1 MKRFFQRLVS
11 LWKHTDKEVTEAQV
25 ASDMVPAD
33 GPVSDDASFTEIS
46 TSSTAQQANGEAG
59 NTSSEYMATRTCMNC
74 DEVLTGEFCFSCG
87 QKVGDIR
94 RPIWSLMS
102 ELLDN
107 VVAPDSKLFK
117 TILLLLAVP
126 GGLTRDYNRGMRARF
141 IPPLRFYITVTF
153 LFFALLLV
161 TDVLILDVKF
171 KYNGSGTPV
180 LLESSGDLEL
190 DDIIDDAIDNAE
202 DASTL
207 AEAPNDFVEGFKEGW
222 NNFEEEKAADAAAT
236 PQTPAVP
243 ATAPSDT
250 DPIAAAEDAV
260 EQEKTGL
267 DSIGFSDET
276 LAKIKER
283 VGDVSSIKSSELTD
297 EEREELIA
305 SFDKA
310 LPQLPNIARDAI
322 RKNIEGGNADVSL
335 VTSNLSIGN
344 GAIRVDGVDID
355 DDNFPY
361 DVSFDMFVKRST
373 EPREGIRQEDVD
385 RVIESI
391 EDDDG
396 WAKDAVKG
404 FAEAVSDPREFND
417 LFNDLLPKIMFFMVP
432 FFALILRLF
441 HWGNKRFYFNQLI
454 FSLHFHSFLFLI
466 FIAFIFILP
475 VINGA
480 FGFEAFW
487 WGTSLYL
494 IISLKI
500 GQEQGWLKAFFKA
513 GFIWVSYAFFLTI
526 TIALS
531 AFIGLSGRG
540 FSEVMGLFFKVSGA
554 Q

>member
-1 MKRFFQRLVS
+1 
-11 LWKHTDKEVTEAQV
+11 
-25 ASDMVPAD
+25 
-33 GPVSDDASFTEIS
+33 
-46 TSSTAQQANGEAG
+46 
-59 NTSSEYMATRTCMNC
+59 
-74 DEVLTGEFCFSCG
+74 
-87 QKVGDIR
+87 
-94 RPIWSLMS
+94 MS

-153 LFFALLLV
+153 LFFLLLLV
-161 TDVLILDVKF
+161 TDVLILDIKF
-171 KYNGSGTPV
+171 KYNGSGAPAT
-180 LLESSGDLEL
+180 LENSGDLEL
-190 DDIIDDAIDNAE
+190 DDVIDDAIDDFE
-202 DASTL
+202 DSIEEPTIGSEIA
-207 AEAPNDFVEGFKEGW
+207 EGFIEGLT
-222 NNFEEEKAADAAAT
+222 NDPDKQNSPDVT
-236 PQTPAVP
+236 PQIPAVP
-243 ATAPSDT
+243 ATEAAGSDL
-250 DPIAAAEDAV
+250 IVAAEDVV
-260 EQEKTGL
+260 EEEKTGL
-267 DSIGFSDET
+267 EAVGFSEET

-283 VGDVSSIKSSELTD
+283 VGDVSLIKSRDLTD
-297 EEREELIA
+297 AEREELIA

-310 LPQLPNIARDAI
+310 LPQLPDIARDAI
-322 RKNIEGGNADVSL
+322 RSNIESGDADVSL
-335 VTSNLSIGN
+335 VTTNLNIGN
-344 GAIRVDGVDID
+344 GAIRIEGID
-355 DDNFPY
+355 DDDFPY
-361 DVSFDMFVKRST
+361 DVSVDMFVKRST

-385 RVIESI
+385 RVIENI

-396 WAKDAVKG
+396 WAKDAVRG
-404 FAEAVSDPREFND
+404 YAEAVSDPREFND

-441 HWGNKRFYFNQLI
+441 HWGDKRYYFNQLI

-494 IISLKI
+494 IVALKI
-500 GQEQGWLKAFFKA
+500 GQEQGWIKAFFKA

-540 FSEVMGLFFKVSGA
+540 FNEVVELVA
-554 Q
+554 D